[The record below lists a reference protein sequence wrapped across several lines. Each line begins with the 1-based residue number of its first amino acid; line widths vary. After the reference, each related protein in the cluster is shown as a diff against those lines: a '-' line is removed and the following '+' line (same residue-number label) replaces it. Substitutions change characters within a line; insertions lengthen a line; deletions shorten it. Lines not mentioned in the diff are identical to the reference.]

1 MLSIIL
7 TLYILILY
15 YLQSRKFPVAW
26 NLNNNNNNNFLVKL
40 EIFIESFRSY
50 WRVVQ
55 VFEIIQHHRHAKIS
69 QICVCIY
76 IYICVW
82 AFKNPYQV
90 LSKKIIYST
99 NEAWI
104 TTNFNVSNL
113 VPLHVNAPNCNINV
127 DFISH
132 YPNLAYRENISK
144 LKVKLIWKVLTN
156 YLSYGTRLCF
166 CVCWLIV

>member
-1 MLSIIL
+1 MRCYGIFQRESWKISKLPLWNFITMISYEKVYCSQLFSHCIFLSCS
-7 TLYILILY
+7 

-55 VFEIIQHHRHAKIS
+55 VFEIIQHHRHVKI
-69 QICVCIY
+69 
-76 IYICVW
+76 
-82 AFKNPYQV
+82 FKYVYVQESFTEV
-90 LSKKIIYST
+90 LCKKLFIQRMKLEA
-99 NEAWI
+99 EAWI

-113 VPLHVNAPNCNINV
+113 VPLHVNVPNCNTNV

-132 YPNLAYRENISK
+132 YY
-144 LKVKLIWKVLTN
+144 
-156 YLSYGTRLCF
+156 
-166 CVCWLIV
+166 

>member
-1 MLSIIL
+1 MKLYNNDIVWRSVLLSIIL

-55 VFEIIQHHRHAKIS
+55 VFEIIQHHRHVKIFKYV
-69 QICVCIY
+69 CVQES
-76 IYICVW
+76 
-82 AFKNPYQV
+82 FTKV
-90 LSKKIIYST
+90 LCKKLFIQRMKLEA
-99 NEAWI
+99 EAWI

-113 VPLHVNAPNCNINV
+113 VPLHVNVPNCK
-127 DFISH
+127 
-132 YPNLAYRENISK
+132 YE
-144 LKVKLIWKVLTN
+144 
-156 YLSYGTRLCF
+156 
-166 CVCWLIV
+166 CWFYFTLLLL